1 MGENITIEVESSQ
14 EAENGIGKLTITK
27 EDGFRRVI
35 NAVIFSSSQAKI
47 LMEAADSSANVVG
60 VF

>member
-1 MGENITIEVESSQ
+1 MGENIKIEVESSQ